1 MKFNPLGT
9 SNKSTDDNLVPLI
22 NVVFLMLIFF
32 MVAGQIRASD
42 AVSIMPPDS
51 LSDIKQTESPAKILV
66 STLQGL
72 YLNGDKIN
80 QTELSSRL
88 KQLYIQGES
97 KDDFMVQISADF
109 DLPVSRLQQVMNEI
123 EKAGLTRVFLVTKL
137 KQAS

>member
-1 MKFNPLGT
+1 MKLKQLGS

-32 MVAGQIRASD
+32 MIAGQIRASD

-51 LSDIKQTESPAKILV
+51 LSDTKQTESPAKIV
-66 STLQGL
+66 MSTLQGL
-72 YLNGDKIN
+72 YLNSEKIN
-80 QTELSSRL
+80 QTELSSAL
-88 KQLYIQGES
+88 KQLYLHYEF

-137 KQAS
+137 KKAS

>member
-1 MKFNPLGT
+1 VKFNPLGT